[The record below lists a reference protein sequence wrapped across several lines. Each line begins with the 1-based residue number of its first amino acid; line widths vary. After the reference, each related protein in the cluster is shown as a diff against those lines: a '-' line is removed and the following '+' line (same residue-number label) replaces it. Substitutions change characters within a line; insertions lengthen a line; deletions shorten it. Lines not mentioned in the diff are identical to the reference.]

1 MSVMSGYQELL
12 AQIDAINDYG
22 AVVTCP
28 GSGAREMQQLADS
41 VNQMVE
47 RLKHH
52 FMTSDE
58 ASDSL
63 AAASVRMVLLFDLR
77 DRLNRVDKL
86 VHSHKELPLFMR
98 EVLIGLL
105 EVLDARAALYWSM
118 NDQGGLSGLLSRGMT
133 EDQRQSL
140 RDSPG
145 FRSLVAEIGQQTAIR
160 NRSQVEIGLPGL
172 CDKILATPLRVGDHS
187 YGVVL
192 LMRDADAPSFN
203 RDEESMLEHVVPVIL
218 HVLERLEFVSALTIT
233 NQNLRDAQTKQAALI
248 AELESAQAKLLQSE
262 KMASVGQLAAG
273 VAHEINNP
281 IGYVYS
287 NLNTLEKYVGD
298 LVRLLDVCA
307 SDDADD
313 PGLRQQRIA
322 ELRQEVD
329 LVYLR
334 EDLHDLIAE
343 SREGITRVK
352 KIVQDLKDFSHVDR
366 EDAWLSA
373 DLRAGMESTLNIV
386 NNEIK
391 YKAEVIR
398 EYQDIPPVEC
408 IISQLN
414 QVFMNLLVNAAHAI
428 EEQGTIHVRMRNSDA
443 DEVCI
448 EVADT
453 GMGIP
458 AENMSR
464 IFDPFFTTKPIGK
477 GTGLGLSLAY
487 GIIQKHHGRIEVD
500 SAPGLGTTFRIYL
513 PVHQPAD
520 AGENA

>member
-28 GSGAREMQQLADS
+28 GNGAREMQQLAES

-47 RLKHH
+47 RLRHH

-77 DRLNRVDKL
+77 DRLSRMDKL
-86 VHSHKELPLFMR
+86 VRSPKELPLFMR
-98 EVLIGLL
+98 EVLIELL
-105 EVLDARAALYWSM
+105 EVLNARAALYWSM
-118 NDQGGLSGLLSRGMT
+118 DDQGKLTGLLSRGMAD
-133 EDQRQSL
+133 EERQSL
-140 RDSPG
+140 YDSPG
-145 FRSLVAEIGQQTAIR
+145 FRALVADIGQQNAIR
-160 NRSQVEIGLPGL
+160 NHHLVDIGLPGL
-172 CDKILATPLRVGDHS
+172 CDKILAMPLWVDSHS

-192 LMRDADAPSFN
+192 LMRDADAPVFN
-203 RDEESMLEHVVPVIL
+203 RDEESMLEYVVPVIL

-233 NQNLRDAQTKQAALI
+233 NQNLCDAQAKQAALI

-287 NLNTLEKYVGD
+287 NLNTLDKYVGD
-298 LVRLLDVCA
+298 VLRLLDACA
-307 SDDADD
+307 IDDAGDS
-313 PGLRQQRIA
+313 GSRKERVA
-322 ELRQEVD
+322 ALRQEID
-329 LVYLR
+329 LDYLR
-334 EDLHDLIAE
+334 QDLHDLIAE
-343 SREGITRVK
+343 SREGIIRVK
-352 KIVQDLKDFSHVDR
+352 KIVQDLKDFSHMDR

-414 QVFMNLLVNAAHAI
+414 QVFMNLLVNSAHAI
-428 EEQGTIHVRMRNSDA
+428 EDQGAIHVRMRNSGEE
-443 DEVCI
+443 EVCI
-448 EVADT
+448 EIADS

-520 AGENA
+520 AGEIE